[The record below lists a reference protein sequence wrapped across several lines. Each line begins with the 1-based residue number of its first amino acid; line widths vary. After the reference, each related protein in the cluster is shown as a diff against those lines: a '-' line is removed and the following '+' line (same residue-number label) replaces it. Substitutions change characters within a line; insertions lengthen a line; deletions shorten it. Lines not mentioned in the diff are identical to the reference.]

1 MHIAHITTE
10 RVFALLTLKY
20 MANILHISIPFDVS
34 KKLQA
39 HDAANIKAVN
49 AKPNI
54 SLFQIPNIIHTVIER
69 ILSCIECR
77 WS

>member
-1 MHIAHITTE
+1 
-10 RVFALLTLKY
+10 

-39 HDAANIKAVN
+39 HDAVNIKAGN

-54 SLFQIPNIIHTVIER
+54 FLPNLSNMIDYTSTKIQISK
-69 ILSCIECR
+69 L
-77 WS
+77 

>member
-1 MHIAHITTE
+1 
-10 RVFALLTLKY
+10 

-49 AKPNI
+49 AKPYI
-54 SLFQIPNIIHTVIER
+54 YLFQIPNIIHTVK
-69 ILSCIECR
+69 CR

>member
-1 MHIAHITTE
+1 
-10 RVFALLTLKY
+10 

-54 SLFQIPNIIHTVIER
+54 SLFQIPNIITRKHD
-69 ILSCIECR
+69 ILY
-77 WS
+77 